1 MNICHLYY
9 AKKEVSLIE
18 ELLNSFDEKES
29 LDVAQIEKLDAF
41 NVYLIELNSLNE
53 EISAKVKKLFAS
65 RSHPLIYF
73 YIPKEYNIALFQLA
87 LVLKTKGYITASHN
101 VSTIVSK
108 IKNDFKNNEDEY
120 LQNLLGKTVLQ
131 SKHFLLF
138 KESMLFFASTK
149 LLEDFSLKN
158 ISEVKEKLLPKLD
171 LETLLASEMMSKEA
185 VQNDRQQ
192 SFYTRSVN
200 ISQNNE
206 KVIFLDPFIQSDTPL
221 PKVTQETSAS
231 SDKLAFIKNRISFIE
246 LLKDKTIESKISPE
260 GFILL
265 TLNIENMEKLR
276 KSMTELEI
284 EEGMRDFLLQVDILL
299 DKKIAFAQYDK
310 DLYVA
315 LFEHIEFDA
324 FKEKIHEFNTKI
336 LNYFQKQKYTP
347 LLGTFS
353 FEVKNQELNEIL
365 NIFEKI
371 LNRTISQEDVEKYK
385 LEYINNIQED
395 MEESEVIRSLL
406 ETAYINDENVKLLN
420 IYKGLCINTS
430 AKVIKY
436 RDDSIYIKLEQLQ
449 GTVMK
454 EEKET
459 VLQSPLFFKDI
470 RASVKHVSLEKNV
483 AILDEFKFLETNANA
498 RKYSRVTF
506 DKKTFVV
513 LSHKNAT
520 LNGEILDISVTS
532 IAIASKYAKVFD
544 LIHDQVVKLTFVLPN
559 PANADGFTKMNIQAK
574 VVFSVCDESKNCK
587 IVCEFIHDES
597 AEAILMEYVY
607 NRQKEIIIELKK
619 LAKRKKI
626 A

>member
-9 AKKEVSLIE
+9 LKKETPLVE
-18 ELLNSFDEKES
+18 ELLSSFEEKES
-29 LDVAQIEKLDAF
+29 LDLAEIEKLDPF
-41 NVYLIELNSLNE
+41 NVYILELASVNE
-53 EISAKVKKLFAS
+53 EISAKIKKLFAS

-87 LVLKTKGYITASHN
+87 LVLKTKGYITASHD
-101 VSTIVSK
+101 VKTILSK
-108 IKNDFKNNEDEY
+108 IQNDFTTNEDEY
-120 LQNLLGKTVLQ
+120 FQNLLGKTVLQ

-138 KESMLFFASTK
+138 KESTLFFASKK
-149 LLEDFSLKN
+149 LLEDFELKN
-158 ISEVKEKLLPKLD
+158 ISEVTKKLLPKLD
-171 LETLLASEMMSKEA
+171 LQTLLASETLSKDP
-185 VQNDRQQ
+185 VQNENKQ

-200 ISQNNE
+200 IGQNNE
-206 KVIFLDPFIQSDTPL
+206 KVVFLDPFMQGDAPL
-221 PKVTQETSAS
+221 QKEVQKASQS
-231 SDKLAFIKNRISFIE
+231 SDKLEFIKNRISFIE

-265 TLNIENMEKLR
+265 TLNIENIEKLR

-284 EEGMRDFLLQVDILL
+284 EEEMRDFLLQVDILL
-299 DKKIAFAQYDK
+299 DSKIAFAQYDK
-310 DLYVA
+310 DFYIA
-315 LFEHIEFDA
+315 LFEHVEFEE
-324 FKEKIHEFNTKI
+324 FKKKIHEFNTKI

-347 LLGTFS
+347 LLGTFC
-353 FEVKNQELNEIL
+353 FEIKNQELNEIL

-371 LNRTISQEDVEKYK
+371 LNRTLSQEDIEKYK

-395 MEESEVIRSLL
+395 MDESEVIRSLL

-436 RDDSIYIKLEQLQ
+436 RDDSIYVKLEQLQ

-544 LIHDQVVKLTFVLPN
+544 MINDQVVKLTFVLPN
-559 PANADGFTKMNIQAK
+559 PANLDGFTKMNLQAK
-574 VVFSVCDESKNCK
+574 VVFSVCDASKNCK

-619 LAKRKKI
+619 LAKKKKI

>member
-1 MNICHLYY
+1 MNICYLYY
-9 AKKEVSLIE
+9 LKNKNPHVDEI
-18 ELLNSFDEKES
+18 LNSFDEQNS
-29 LDVAQIEKLDAF
+29 LDVAEIEKIDAY
-41 NVYLIELNSLNE
+41 NVYLIELHSINE
-53 EISAKVKKLFAS
+53 EISAKLKKLFAS

-87 LVLKTKGYITASHN
+87 LVLNAKGYITASHDLN
-101 VSTIVSK
+101 GVVSK
-108 IKNDFKNNEDEY
+108 MKADYKTNEDEY
-120 LQNLLGKTVLQ
+120 FQSLLGKTILQ

-138 KESMLFFASTK
+138 KEETLFFASKK
-149 LLEDFSLKN
+149 LLEDFALK
-158 ISEVKEKLLPKLD
+158 SVADVKEKLLPKLQ
-171 LETLLASEMMSKEA
+171 LQKLLANETMCKEPL
-185 VQNDRQQ
+185 QNESGQN
-192 SFYTRSVN
+192 FYTRSVN
-200 ISQNNE
+200 VSQNNE
-206 KVIFLDPFIQSDTPL
+206 KVVFLDPFIQSDTPL
-221 PKVTQETSAS
+221 PELKQDLSPS

-246 LLKDKTIESKISPE
+246 LLKDRTIESKISSE

-265 TLNIENMEKLR
+265 TLNIENIEKLR

-284 EEGMRDFLLQVDILL
+284 EESMRDFLLQVDILL
-299 DKKIAFAQYDK
+299 ENKIAFAQYDK
-310 DLYVA
+310 DFYVA
-315 LFEHIEFDA
+315 LFEHIEFDT
-324 FKEKIHEFNTKI
+324 FKEKIQEFNTKI

-365 NIFEKI
+365 NLFEKI
-371 LNRTISQEDVEKYK
+371 LNKTLSQEDVEKYK

-395 MEESEVIRSLL
+395 MDEHEVIRSLL

-436 RDDSIYIKLEQLQ
+436 RDDSIYVKLEQLQ

-483 AILDEFKFLETNANA
+483 AILDEFKFLDSNANA

-513 LSHKNAT
+513 LSFKNAT

-544 LIHDQVVKLTFVLPN
+544 LIHDQVVKLTFLLPN
-559 PANADGFTKMNIQAK
+559 PANVEGFTKMNIQAK

>member
-9 AKKEVSLIE
+9 AKKEASLIE

-73 YIPKEYNIALFQLA
+73 YIQKEYNIALFQLA

-108 IKNDFKNNEDEY
+108 IKNDFKSNEDEY
-120 LQNLLGKTVLQ
+120 FQNLLGKTVLQ

-138 KESMLFFASTK
+138 KESTLFFASTK

-171 LETLLASEMMSKEA
+171 IQTLLENETMSKKA

-206 KVIFLDPFIQSDTPL
+206 KVIFLDPFLQSDAPL
-221 PKVTQETSAS
+221 PSVTQESSVS

-246 LLKDKTIESKISPE
+246 FLKDKTIESKISPE

-310 DLYVA
+310 DFYVA

-324 FKEKIHEFNTKI
+324 FKEMIHEFNTKI

-347 LLGTFS
+347 LLGSFF
-353 FEVKNQELNEIL
+353 FEVKNQELNECTHAYTWPPARI
-365 NIFEKI
+365 N
-371 LNRTISQEDVEKYK
+371 TWPVEKVK
-385 LEYINNIQED
+385 NILA
-395 MEESEVIRSLL
+395 LL
-406 ETAYINDENVKLLN
+406 
-420 IYKGLCINTS
+420 
-430 AKVIKY
+430 
-436 RDDSIYIKLEQLQ
+436 
-449 GTVMK
+449 
-454 EEKET
+454 
-459 VLQSPLFFKDI
+459 
-470 RASVKHVSLEKNV
+470 
-483 AILDEFKFLETNANA
+483 
-498 RKYSRVTF
+498 
-506 DKKTFVV
+506 
-513 LSHKNAT
+513 
-520 LNGEILDISVTS
+520 
-532 IAIASKYAKVFD
+532 
-544 LIHDQVVKLTFVLPN
+544 
-559 PANADGFTKMNIQAK
+559 
-574 VVFSVCDESKNCK
+574 
-587 IVCEFIHDES
+587 
-597 AEAILMEYVY
+597 
-607 NRQKEIIIELKK
+607 
-619 LAKRKKI
+619 
-626 A
+626 